1 MLVQFLHCQVSQ
13 SYIFMLVTNMKG
25 LVSSKGKYCQSDS
38 HYKDFVFPSL
48 NTHSTFNKAEVKHF
62 TARGLDNNIPTF
74 VSKKKKKHTFL
85 ITINNSFFPSLI
97 ATQITLCIKTR
108 SVCVFIHLNRSTY
121 AHIHI
126 VIHRY
131 MLIYVQNHRFR

>member
-74 VSKKKKKHTFL
+74 VSKKKKRKILSYNNKQLFLSVVDSYPNNTLHQDKKCMCIHTFKQKHVC
-85 ITINNSFFPSLI
+85 THSYSH
-97 ATQITLCIKTR
+97 TQI
-108 SVCVFIHLNRSTY
+108 Y
-121 AHIHI
+121 ANICTKSQI
-126 VIHRY
+126 
-131 MLIYVQNHRFR
+131 